1 MTKLHRPDFFI
12 SDNVLALL
20 LLVELQQDGSQ
31 RLQVVDPLDDAGRLV
46 QRDHRLERK
55 QDFDDRRSG
64 AVLYGAAKWNHKNT
78 GPQKISN
85 ALEKRTQHRTQVHE
99 KDLLVFSS

>member
-55 QDFDDRRSG
+55 QDFDGRRSG
-64 AVLYGAAKWNHKNT
+64 AVL
-78 GPQKISN
+78 
-85 ALEKRTQHRTQVHE
+85 
-99 KDLLVFSS
+99 